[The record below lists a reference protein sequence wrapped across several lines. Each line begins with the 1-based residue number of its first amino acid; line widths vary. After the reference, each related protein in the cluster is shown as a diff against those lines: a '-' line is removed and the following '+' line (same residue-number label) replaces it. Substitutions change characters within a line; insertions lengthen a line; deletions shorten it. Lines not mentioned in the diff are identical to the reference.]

1 METISVDN
9 QMFAQQSVQAEIAS
23 PRGQL
28 INKQKGSKM
37 NDKAIDVLKK
47 VFTYGN
53 ATGTHLDILDYLNEV
68 GIPSTE
74 YSQWG
79 KNKAGMETIG
89 RKV

>member
-1 METISVDN
+1 
-9 QMFAQQSVQAEIAS
+9 
-23 PRGQL
+23 
-28 INKQKGSKM
+28 M

-53 ATGTHLDILDYLNEV
+53 ATGTHLDILDYLTEV

-79 KNKAGMETIG
+79 KNKTVERGK
-89 RKV
+89 R